1 MTVSSTAG
9 DAMATLAYGQLLQ
22 GVEMAAGLDRAA
34 SERIVRATLA
44 TLAERLGRKD
54 FAALAARLP
63 DELRQV
69 PDEATDEPAP
79 FAPEE
84 FVRRAARRAGIGQE
98 SAWVQSRAVL
108 ATLRQSVAE
117 MESVRSRLQDYDSL
131 MA

>member
-1 MTVSSTAG
+1 
-9 DAMATLAYGQLLQ
+9 MATLAYGQLLQ

-34 SERIVRATLA
+34 AERIVRATLA
-44 TLAERLGRKD
+44 TLAERLGRED
-54 FAALAARLP
+54 FAALAAQLP
-63 DELRQV
+63 DELRQA
-69 PDEATDEPAP
+69 PDEAADEPAP

-84 FVRRAARRAGIGQE
+84 FVRRAARRAGIDQE

-117 MESVRSRLQDYDSL
+117 MESVRSRLPDYGSL